1 MDEHPNL
8 DRALILDWRSSERM
22 RVVSTLDDRISGLLR
37 DVTGKIDEFTI
48 AETLRLGRTHNEKI
62 APVVEKW
69 LQDQYQ
75 ELQLNIEKSADAS
88 EEAISDSGNQYLWS
102 WEEIAGVAAGSFL
115 TVAPMAAVPMAAG
128 LATVTTTTLF
138 LFTTSAVSIPIL
150 TAIIA
155 GSVATGIG
163 GHKIRSWTIERLKRR
178 YRRQVEQEIRNKVF
192 GDPANETSPSLMR
205 FFLKEIDL
213 ATKRRLE
220 AHR

>member
-1 MDEHPNL
+1 MDDLPNL

-22 RVVSTLDDRISGLLR
+22 RVVRTLEDRISGLLQ

-48 AETLRLGRTHNEKI
+48 TEILWLSRTHNEKI
-62 APVVEKW
+62 APLVEKW
-69 LQDQYQ
+69 LHGQYQ
-75 ELQLNIEKSADAS
+75 ELQLSLEKSADTS
-88 EEAISDSGNQYLWS
+88 EEAIRDSDSQYIWS
-102 WEEIAGVAAGSFL
+102 WEEIAGVAAGSIL

-163 GHKIRSWTIERLKRR
+163 GHKIRSWTIERLKGR
-178 YRRQVEQEIRNKVF
+178 YRRQVEKEIRNRVF
-192 GDPANETSPSLMR
+192 GDPDNETSSSLTR

-213 ATKRRLE
+213 ATKSRLE
-220 AHR
+220 AHK